1 MDLREFEKFICMIEM
16 IEDFFIYEIVNNV
29 FYNSFDYL
37 FFYEVICNV
46 GKILIIE
53 SLFNNFY
60 FSVRYKVLNVLNNIL
75 VVVENYRK
83 VKIYLN

>member
-37 FFYEVICNV
+37 FFYEVIRNV